1 MDKDS
6 PLYSS
11 RITGSYLDYLS
22 RYHPDCNI
30 DAMLDYAGITRWEV
44 EDPAHWLTQEQ
55 VDRFHEIV
63 VRKTGNAD
71 ISRDVGRYAARSE
84 SMGYAKQYV
93 LGMMTPASVYML
105 FGKLAPL
112 FSRGAKIKAR
122 KQGPGLIEVIA
133 TPEPGVHEKPF
144 QCRNRLGNLEA
155 VPLPFSNRPAEIEH
169 PECIHEG
176 GDVCRYLVHIP
187 RAGYLIWRR
196 ARNLAGV
203 LVFLALP
210 VMVAAAP
217 KALWVPLTL
226 AGGLLW
232 TALAWTAERVEK
244 KALTRN
250 LREQG
255 ETARGRIDEMKI
267 RTTNAQLVQEIGAA
281 ASSLRD
287 EGELIRAIL
296 DAMEKRLNFERA
308 MILLVPEGGKT
319 LTYAGGYGYGEHE
332 ERLFKGVQIP
342 LQRAGQG
349 GETAPADW
357 NNRMPVILDTPK
369 SMEQK
374 LSPELAGLLAR
385 LGIRD
390 CILSPLVYELETL
403 GMLIFHHASPV
414 WPLTRSDLTLIEGA
428 ASHTAVS
435 IAGARSYRKL
445 EVSERNF
452 RELVQ
457 GANSVILRSDPQG
470 RVTFINRFAC
480 ELFGFSEE
488 QIVGKHVVGTIL
500 PDKESVRRALDR
512 LIARLKLDPPERLV
526 KEARNLHR
534 SGREIRIAW
543 TYRPLFEEDG
553 TLREILSIGNDITEL
568 RAERKEKEILAS
580 RLERAGKMEAVGTL
594 AGGVAHE
601 LNNILSGIVSYPEL
615 LLMDLPPDSPLKKPI
630 GTIQRSG
637 EKAAE
642 IVRDMLLLSR
652 RGVSASEPLDTDRV
666 VHKYLDGSEHREL
679 IASHPSIRVELSLQ
693 KGLPAVPGSE
703 KQLLRALESL
713 VHYGFQTMPEGGVLR
728 IETEYA
734 ALDREYVGYEPVKP
748 GDYVLLRVS
757 DQGPALNREHLERI
771 FEPFYAKK
779 VLNRPGTG
787 LGLPVVWG
795 IVKDHGGFVDV
806 FTGEE
811 TGTTFTLF
819 LPAAEDYGLP
829 TAVDEN
835 VEATDIMGRGETVL
849 VVDDIQEQRILAE
862 GILKRLN
869 YRPVTL
875 ESGEAAVAYLKQYTA
890 DLVVLDMVMEPGMD
904 GLDTYR
910 EILALR
916 PGQKAIMAS
925 GYSETDR
932 VREARRLG
940 IGAYLNK
947 PYNVEVLGRAVRV
960 ELDRGIV

>member
-30 DAMLDYAGITRWEV
+30 DEILDYAGIALWEV
-44 EDPAHWLTQEQ
+44 EDPSHWLTQEQ

-63 VRKTGNAD
+63 VRETGNPD

-84 SMGYAKQYV
+84 SLGYAKQYV

-105 FGKLAPL
+105 FGKLASL
-112 FSRGAKIKAR
+112 FSRGAEIKTR
-122 KQGPGLIEVIA
+122 KRGPELIEVIA
-133 TPEPGVHEKPF
+133 TPVPGVNEKPF

-155 VPLPFSNRPAEIEH
+155 VPLPFSNRLAEVEH

-187 RAGYLIWRR
+187 RAGYSTWKR
-196 ARNLAGV
+196 ARNLAGL

-210 VMVAAAP
+210 VMVAVAP
-217 KALWVPLTL
+217 KAMWVPLAL
-226 AGGLLW
+226 AGGLLL
-232 TALAWTAERVEK
+232 TALAWTAEHLEK
-244 KALTRN
+244 KALARN
-250 LREQG
+250 LQEQG

-296 DAMEKRLNFERA
+296 HAMEKRLNFERA
-308 MILLVPEGGKT
+308 MILLAPEGGTT
-319 LTYAGGYGYGEHE
+319 LTYAGGYGYEEHE
-332 ERLFKGVQIP
+332 ESLFKGVQIP
-342 LQRAGQG
+342 LQGAHAGEG
-349 GETAPADW
+349 APA
-357 NNRMPVILDTPK
+357 NSNRRMPIILDTPK
-369 SMEQK
+369 SLEQN

-385 LGIRD
+385 LGIQD
-390 CILSPLVYELETL
+390 CILSPLVYELDTL
-403 GMLIFHHASPV
+403 GMLIFHHASSV

-428 ASHTAVS
+428 ASHTAVG

-457 GANSVILRSDPQG
+457 GANSVILRFDPRG

-488 QIVGKHVVGTIL
+488 QIVGKPAVGTIL
-500 PDKESVRRALDR
+500 PDQESVRRALDR
-512 LIARLKLDPPERLV
+512 LIAHLELNPRERLV

-534 SGREIRIAW
+534 SGREIWIAW

-580 RLERAGKMEAVGTL
+580 RLERTGRMEAIGAL
-594 AGGVAHE
+594 AAGVAHE

-615 LLMDLPPDSPLKKPI
+615 LLMDLPPDSPLRKPI
-630 GTIQRSG
+630 ETIQRSG

-652 RGVSASEPLDTDRV
+652 RGVSAFEPLAMNRV
-666 VHKYLDGSEHREL
+666 VHKYLDGRQHREL
-679 IASHPSIRVELSLQ
+679 IARHPNIRVELSLEE
-693 KGLPAVPGSE
+693 GLPAVPGSE

-728 IETEYA
+728 IETEFA
-734 ALDREYVGYEPVKP
+734 ALTRQYLGYEPVKP
-748 GDYVLLRVS
+748 GNYALLRVS
-757 DQGPALNREHLERI
+757 DQGPALSREHLERI
-771 FEPFYAKK
+771 FEPFYTKK
-779 VLNRPGTG
+779 TLNRPGTG

-795 IVKDHGGFVDV
+795 IVKDHGGCVDV
-806 FTGEE
+806 CTGEE
-811 TGTTFTLF
+811 TGTAFTLF
-819 LPAAEDYGLP
+819 LAAADDYGPL
-829 TAVDEN
+829 TAADESG
-835 VEATDIMGRGETVL
+835 EATDIMGRGETVL
-849 VVDDIQEQRILAE
+849 VVDDIQDQRMLAE

-875 ESGEAAVAYLKQYTA
+875 ESGEAAVAYLKEYA
-890 DLVVLDMVMEPGMD
+890 VDLVVLDMVMEPGMD

-916 PGQKAIMAS
+916 PGQKAIIAS

-932 VREARRLG
+932 VREARRIG
-940 IGAYLNK
+940 IGAYVNK
-947 PYNVEVLGRAVRV
+947 PYNVEVLGRAVRL
-960 ELDRGIV
+960 ELDRRID